1 MTDDFVSP
9 VNPLLHRLHHG
20 QHIQENRR
28 IHQSPSR
35 NPQATDSLVRQ
46 LPRPRRIPQNRS
58 KVTSSSFPPSALSP
72 ISPTTSNCLDNHIH
86 HCSPSNFQWWSYI
99 GEMD

>member
-1 MTDDFVSP
+1 MTDEFGDFVSP

-28 IHQSPSR
+28 IHQSPSG
-35 NPQATDSLVRQ
+35 NPQATDSLIRQ

-58 KVTSSSFPPSALSP
+58 KVTSSSPHHPPSLPFPQSHP
-72 ISPTTSNCLDNHIH
+72 IASTITPIIVPQAISSDGVIL
-86 HCSPSNFQWWSYI
+86 
-99 GEMD
+99 